1 MRSSRSARARADLD
15 EDSAIYEKGRSGEVL
30 GRGDDVERL
39 LRGWQRYR
47 LAAPPPAQVYMM
59 RHAGV
64 QDAERARWGARGA
77 RAARGARGAHSEG
90 PEVWAWRAWIE
101 DARRIPPLTQPG
113 GGAAEGVGC
122 TSACLAW
129 LFVQSP
135 AWVATVQP
143 SIWVPEHV
151 ANGAWVELAV
161 TGLIAGCVVMG
172 VIFFVEGS
180 GVYHYD
186 STMSTMA
193 GAMQFSWG

>member
-1 MRSSRSARARADLD
+1 VPRKTR
-15 EDSAIYEKGRSGEVL
+15 EDSAIYEKEGGVWC
-30 GRGDDVERL
+30 GAWARGCGVRMAAL
-39 LRGWQRYR
+39 GWQHR
-47 LAAPPPAQVYMM
+47 LPQVYMM
-59 RHAGV
+59 RHEGV
-64 QDAERARWGARGA
+64 QDAERSKRRA
-77 RAARGARGAHSEG
+77 RAERRERGHARGARGAHSEG

-161 TGLIAGCVVMG
+161 TGLIAAKRR
-172 VIFFVEGS
+172 
-180 GVYHYD
+180 YAY
-186 STMSTMA
+186 
-193 GAMQFSWG
+193 